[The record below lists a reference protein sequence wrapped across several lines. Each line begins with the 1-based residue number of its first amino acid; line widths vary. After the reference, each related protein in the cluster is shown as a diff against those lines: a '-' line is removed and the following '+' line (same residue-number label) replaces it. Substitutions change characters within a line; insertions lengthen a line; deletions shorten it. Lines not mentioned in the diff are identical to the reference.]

1 MSKVEK
7 ERLRGPL
14 SADAESFAA
23 ELVRLRYSKTGRRQ
37 QMRLFVSLSAWLDDA
52 GLAADDL
59 DGVAVEAFFDARR
72 AVREKLWSVRSLA
85 PLVGLLQARGR
96 VWPLPARPVSP
107 FQLVIYDYESYL
119 RNERGLAVGT
129 IAAYV
134 RVGREFLDDCSGSA
148 GLGLG
153 AVTAST
159 LTGFVTRSCSHLGL
173 SASRATIS
181 ALRCFVR
188 YLALEGLVAGDIDS
202 FILKVA
208 GGGQPLPRG
217 ISPGQVKKLLA
228 SCDRRRGIGRRD
240 YAVLM
245 LLARMGLRGG
255 EVVGLCLEDIDWRN
269 GEITVMGKGSRVD
282 RLPLPVD
289 VGEALASYLRRGR
302 PRSESRTV
310 FVRHQAPFVGF
321 AGTGALRGI
330 LERACTRANVAY
342 ACPHRL
348 RHTAATGMLREGA
361 SLAEIGH
368 VLRHRQ
374 ARATSIYAAV
384 DDERLRALAPAWP
397 GVAR

>member
-1 MSKVEK
+1 MSKVEE

-14 SADAESFAA
+14 SVDVEWFAA
-23 ELVRLRYSKTGRRQ
+23 ELVRLGYSKTGRRQ
-37 QMRLFVSLSAWLDDA
+37 QMRLFVSLSGWLDDA
-52 GLAADDL
+52 GLSADDL
-59 DGVAVEAFFDARR
+59 DGMAIEAFLDTRR
-72 AVREKLWSVRSLA
+72 AAREKLWSVRSLE
-85 PLVGLLQARGR
+85 PLVGLWQAAGR
-96 VWPLPARPVSP
+96 SWPVPATPVGP
-107 FQLVIYDYESYL
+107 FQAVIDDYGRYL
-119 RNERGLAVGT
+119 KSERGLALGT

-134 RVGREFLDDCSGSA
+134 RVAREFLDHVDSV
-148 GLGLG
+148 GLGLDV
-153 AVTAST
+153 VTAST
-159 LTGFVTRSCSHLGL
+159 VTGFVTRSCSRLGL

-181 ALRCFVR
+181 ALRCFMR
-188 YLALEGLVAGDIDS
+188 YLAVEGLVAGDVDS
-202 FILKVA
+202 SILKVA

-217 ISPGQVKKLLA
+217 ISPGQVTKLLA

-245 LLARMGLRGG
+245 LLARLGLRGG

-269 GEITVMGKGSRVD
+269 GEITVRGKGSRVD

-289 VGEALASYLRRGR
+289 VGEAVVSYLRRGR
-302 PRSESRTV
+302 PRSEARTL

-330 LERACTRANVAY
+330 LERACTRAGVAY

-374 ARATSIYAAV
+374 PRATSIYAAV
-384 DDERLRALAPAWP
+384 DDERLRVLAPAWP
-397 GVAR
+397 GVSR

>member
-1 MSKVEK
+1 MSKVEE

-14 SADAESFAA
+14 SVDVEWFAA
-23 ELVRLRYSKTGRRQ
+23 ELVRLGYSKTGRRQ
-37 QMRLFVSLSAWLDDA
+37 QMRLFVALSGWLDDA
-52 GLAADDL
+52 GLSADDL
-59 DGVAVEAFFDARR
+59 DGTAIEAFLDARR
-72 AVREKLWSVRSLA
+72 AAREKLWSVRSLS
-85 PLVGLLQARGR
+85 PLLGLWQATGRSWPVPATPVGPCQAVIDDYGR
-96 VWPLPARPVSP
+96 
-107 FQLVIYDYESYL
+107 YL
-119 RNERGLAVGT
+119 RSERGLALGT

-134 RVGREFLDDCSGSA
+134 RVAREFLDNVDSV
-148 GLGLG
+148 GLGLDV
-153 AVTAST
+153 VTAST
-159 LTGFVTRSCSHLGL
+159 VTGFVTRSCSRLGL

-181 ALRCFVR
+181 ALRCFMR
-188 YLALEGLVAGDIDS
+188 YLALEGLVAGDVDS
-202 FILKVA
+202 SILKVA

-217 ISPGQVKKLLA
+217 ISPGQVTKLLA

-245 LLARMGLRGG
+245 LLARLGLRGG

-269 GEITVMGKGSRVD
+269 GEMTVRGKGSRVD

-289 VGEALASYLRRGR
+289 VGEAVVSYLRRGR

-321 AGTGALRGI
+321 AGTAALRGI
-330 LERACTRANVAY
+330 LERACTRAGVGY

-374 ARATSIYAAV
+374 ARATSIYAAEPPRV
-384 DDERLRALAPAWP
+384 R
-397 GVAR
+397 

>member
-7 ERLRGPL
+7 EGLRGPL
-14 SADAESFAA
+14 SGDVEGFAA
-23 ELVRLRYSKTGRRQ
+23 ELVRLGYSKTGRRQ
-37 QMRLFVSLSAWLDDA
+37 QMRLFVSLSGWLDDA
-52 GLAADDL
+52 GLSADDL
-59 DGVAVEAFFDARR
+59 DGMAIEAFLDTRR
-72 AVREKLWSVRSLA
+72 TAREKLWSVRSLE
-85 PLVGLLQARGR
+85 PLVGLWQATGR
-96 VWPLPARPVSP
+96 SWPVPATPVGP
-107 FQLVIYDYESYL
+107 FQAVIDDYGRYL
-119 RNERGLAVGT
+119 KSERGLALGT

-134 RVGREFLDDCSGSA
+134 RAAREFLDNVDSV
-148 GLGLG
+148 GLGLDV
-153 AVTAST
+153 VTAST
-159 LTGFVTRSCSHLGL
+159 VTGFVTRSCSPLGL
-173 SASRATIS
+173 SASRARIS
-181 ALRCFVR
+181 ALRCFMR
-188 YLALEGLVAGDIDS
+188 YLALEGLVVGDVDS
-202 FILKVA
+202 SILKVA

-217 ISPGQVKKLLA
+217 ISPGQVTKLLA

-245 LLARMGLRGG
+245 LLARLGLRGG

-269 GEITVMGKGSRVD
+269 GEITVRGKGSRVD

-289 VGEALASYLRRGR
+289 VGEALVSYLRRGR
-302 PRSESRTV
+302 PRSEARTV

-330 LERACTRANVAY
+330 LERACTRAGVAY

-374 ARATSIYAAV
+374 PRATSIYAAV
-384 DDERLRALAPAWP
+384 DDERLRVLAPAWP
-397 GVAR
+397 GVSR

>member
-1 MSKVEK
+1 MSKVEE

-14 SADAESFAA
+14 SVDVEWFAA
-23 ELVRLRYSKTGRRQ
+23 ELVRLGYSKTGRRQ
-37 QMRLFVSLSAWLDDA
+37 QMRLFVSLSGWLDDA
-52 GLAADDL
+52 GLSADDL
-59 DGVAVEAFFDARR
+59 DGPAIEVFLDARR
-72 AVREKLWSVRSLA
+72 AAREKLWSVRSLA
-85 PLVGLLQARGR
+85 PLLGLWQATGRSWPVPATPVG
-96 VWPLPARPVSP
+96 P
-107 FQLVIYDYESYL
+107 FQAVIDDYGRYL
-119 RNERGLAVGT
+119 RSERGLAVGT
-129 IAAYV
+129 IAAYL
-134 RVGREFLDDCSGSA
+134 RVAREFLDNVDSV
-148 GLGLG
+148 GLGLDV
-153 AVTAST
+153 VTAST
-159 LTGFVTRSCSHLGL
+159 VTGFITRSCSHLGL

-181 ALRCFVR
+181 ALRCFMR
-188 YLALEGLVAGDIDS
+188 YLALEGLVAGDVDS
-202 FILKVA
+202 SILKVA

-217 ISPGQVKKLLA
+217 ISPGQVTKLLA

-245 LLARMGLRGG
+245 LLARLGLRGG
-255 EVVGLCLEDIDWRN
+255 EVVGLGLEDIDWRN
-269 GEITVMGKGSRVD
+269 GEITVRGKGSRVD

-289 VGEALASYLRRGR
+289 VGEALVSYLRRGR
-302 PRSESRTV
+302 PRSESRTL

-330 LERACTRANVAY
+330 LERACTRAGVAY

-384 DDERLRALAPAWP
+384 DDERLRVLAPAWP
-397 GVAR
+397 GASR